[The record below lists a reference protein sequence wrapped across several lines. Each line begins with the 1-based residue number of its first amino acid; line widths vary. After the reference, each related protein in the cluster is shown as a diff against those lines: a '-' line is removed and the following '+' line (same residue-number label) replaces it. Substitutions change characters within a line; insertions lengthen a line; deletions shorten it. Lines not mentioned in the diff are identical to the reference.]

1 MEAVMKIQQVD
12 KVEVT
17 TLQDNYVDLLLRDNS
32 AVISRAILLKDN
44 ELKNSILGEHGFSA
58 LVTVT
63 AGASVRSILF
73 DFGFSAHGAAFNAK
87 ALNLDLSA
95 VEAAV
100 LSHGHLDH
108 VGGMAELSAL
118 VGKKG
123 VPLVLHPEAFRS
135 PRYIKFSEEFKV
147 TFPPLTRQQVTDAG
161 LSAIETA
168 KPHGLLDDAIL
179 FLGEIPRK
187 TDFETG
193 VPNFFY
199 QKDGQETWDDL
210 ADDSAIVM
218 NVRDKGLVVISG
230 CAHSGIVNTV
240 AYARQATGVD
250 PVLAVM
256 GGFHLSGPGMEPI
269 VDKTTQGLKQ
279 FSPTYVIPTHCTGRY
294 AGGVIEH
301 EMPGSFILNTS
312 GTKLTFS

>member
-1 MEAVMKIQQVD
+1 MKIREVD

-32 AVISRAILLKDN
+32 AVVSRAMPLKDN
-44 ELKNSILGEHGFSA
+44 EIKNSILAEHGFSA

-63 AGASVRSILF
+63 AGDAARTILF
-73 DFGFSAHGAAFNAK
+73 DFGYSAHGAAFNAR
-87 ALNLDLSA
+87 AMSLDLSA

-108 VGGMAELSAL
+108 VGGMVELSAL
-118 VGKKG
+118 IGKKG
-123 VPLVLHPEAFRS
+123 TPLVLHPEAFRS

-147 TFPPLTRQQVTDAG
+147 SFPPLTRRQVTDAG
-161 LSAIETA
+161 LSVTETA
-168 KPHGLLDDAIL
+168 APYGLLDDAVL

-187 TDFETG
+187 TDYETG

-199 QKDGQETWDDL
+199 RKDGQETWDDL

-218 NVRDKGLVVISG
+218 NVRGKGLVVISG

-240 AYARQATGVD
+240 GYARQATGVD
-250 PVLAVM
+250 TVYAVM
-256 GGFHLSGPGMEPI
+256 GGFHLSGPGMEGI
-269 VDKTTQGLKQ
+269 VEKTTQGLKE
-279 FSPTYVIPTHCTGRY
+279 FGPAYVIPTHCTGRY
-294 AGGVIEH
+294 AIGVLER